1 MRDVFKCLQ
10 CSADMSLHQPQSV
23 SITNEFITQ
32 LTLVPTYSIDERVC
46 RKCGALHVPVIMKA
60 DLGWSVLAPKKEEKR
75 IIEASSSLLR
85 KVN

>member
-1 MRDVFKCLQ
+1 
-10 CSADMSLHQPQSV
+10 
-23 SITNEFITQ
+23 
-32 LTLVPTYSIDERVC
+32 
-46 RKCGALHVPVIMKA
+46 MKA